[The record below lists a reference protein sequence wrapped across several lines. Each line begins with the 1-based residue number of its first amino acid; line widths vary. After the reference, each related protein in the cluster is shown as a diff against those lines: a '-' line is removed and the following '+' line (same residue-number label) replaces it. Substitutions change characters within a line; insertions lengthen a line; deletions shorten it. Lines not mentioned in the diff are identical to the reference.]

1 MTQRLFLI
9 GAGVI
14 ARAHAGA
21 ARALPDVALHVADPS
36 AAALDAFMADYP
48 EATGFPDANA
58 MLALAVAPDDIVIVA
73 VPPWLHAPMTIEGF
87 ASGRHVLCEKPLG
100 RDLAELDTMLA
111 AAHRAGKL
119 LGDCSVRFL
128 GQPQLERARDILASG
143 QLGTLYHANL
153 INRRTRSRPGVEY
166 QPTSQWFLHKQ
177 KSGGG
182 ALLDWGVYDLATL
195 FDVIRP
201 VRVIVQNAWIAAPST
216 ALDPKDVP
224 FDVESHAGANLLIT
238 LASGDIF
245 TLTYERGNG
254 LHGEERDIMELD
266 GTVAGIAWNW
276 VPWQS
281 DRVMS
286 ITTHADTEG
295 KVISTTEKFQ
305 LGPRETWHDTPLH
318 SFVDRIA
325 GQPSLALPEDRL
337 RFNFAC
343 IAALYDVA
351 ASGVPKTIEL
361 APTRLTDH

>member
-21 ARALPDVALHVADPS
+21 ARALPDIELHVADPS
-36 AAALDAFMADYP
+36 REALATFADSYP
-48 EATGFPDANA
+48 EAMLYGDADE
-58 MLALAVAPDDIVIVA
+58 MLAIPAAEDDIVIVA
-73 VPPWLHAPMTIEGF
+73 VPPWLHAPMTIKGF

-100 RDLAELDTMLA
+100 RDLAELDSMLA
-111 AAHRAGKL
+111 AAHQAGKL

-128 GQPQLERARDILASG
+128 GQPQLVRAREILDSG
-143 QLGTLYHANL
+143 QLGKLYHANL

-166 QPTSQWFLHKQ
+166 QPASRWFLHKE

-182 ALLDWGVYDLATL
+182 ALLDWGVYDLATF
-195 FDVIRP
+195 FDVVRP
-201 VRVIVQNAWIAAPST
+201 IKVVVQTAWTAAPST
-216 ALDPKDVP
+216 ALDPKDSP
-224 FDVESHAGANLLIT
+224 FDVESHAGANLLVT
-238 LASGDIF
+238 LKGGDTF
-245 TLTYERGNG
+245 SLTYERGNG

-266 GTVAGIAWNW
+266 GATAGISWNW

-286 ITTHADTEG
+286 VTVHADAEG
-295 KVISTTEKFQ
+295 RVVATTEKFT
-305 LGPRETWHDTPLH
+305 LGARDIWHDTPLH
-318 SFVDRIA
+318 SFVDLIA
-325 GQPSLALPEDRL
+325 VRPSLALDEDRL

-343 IAALYDVA
+343 IAAIYDVA

-361 APTRLTDH
+361 T